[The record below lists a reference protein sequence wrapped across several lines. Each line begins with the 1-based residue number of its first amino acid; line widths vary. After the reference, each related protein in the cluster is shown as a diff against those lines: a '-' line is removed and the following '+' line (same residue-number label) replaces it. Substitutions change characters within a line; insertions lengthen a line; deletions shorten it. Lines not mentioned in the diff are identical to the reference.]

1 MEFDEESEPEIPLY
15 NRAELIERYQVLISW
30 LSSEVLHKQKKTFF
44 TSLSTLSYDWLLFLN
59 LTIKKTW
66 LYFDNF

>member
-30 LSSEVLHKQKKTFF
+30 LSSEVLHKQKKNIFYQF
-44 TSLSTLSYDWLLFLN
+44 INFIIWLITVSKFN
-59 LTIKKTW
+59 
-66 LYFDNF
+66 N

>member
-30 LSSEVLHKQKKTFF
+30 LSSEVLHKLKKSHF
-44 TSLSTLSYDWLLFLN
+44 LPVYQLYPWLLFLN

-66 LYFDNF
+66 LYFDDF